1 MKVYVSNMQRI
12 FSLLTAVATLFIF
25 FSSVAFADAPLP
37 AFPAK
42 GEGTEK
48 IDFLIGSAI
57 SRGLIAGGVV
67 LVGNRK
73 GVLFERAYGSS
84 SAEPSA
90 PLMGIDT
97 IFDIASLTKVVATAP
112 AILKL
117 AEEKKLSL
125 IDPVFRWFPEFTGKG
140 KDNLLVLN
148 LLTHTSGLDDFPFA
162 PNNPLH
168 SAVEG
173 AASQKL
179 KGEIGSR
186 FKYADINFI
195 LLGEMVRRVTGTG
208 LDRYAEAYFFTPL
221 GMNDTTF
228 NPGLDKALRCS
239 ATVSSENN
247 TLLGLVQD
255 PVARQ
260 LGGVAGHAGVFSSG
274 RDLARFCRMILNE
287 GEFEGKRI
295 LSARAVQ
302 QMTAPYFS
310 RGGNV
315 IRGLGWDISSPFS
328 SPKGNGFSEVSF
340 GHTGYSGSSI
350 WLDPSADI
358 FVVLL
363 TARLNYKK
371 IKEFNQLRSD
381 LSSISAEIFSPTTE
395 KGKLAHNY
403 VQER

>member
-1 MKVYVSNMQRI
+1 
-12 FSLLTAVATLFIF
+12 LL
-25 FSSVAFADAPLP
+25 
-37 AFPAK
+37 
-42 GEGTEK
+42 E
-48 IDFLIGSAI
+48 SAI

-67 LVGNRK
+67 LVGNRE
-73 GVLFERAYGSS
+73 GVLFERAYGRR
-84 SAEPSA
+84 SAEPNA
-90 PLMGIDT
+90 PLMDIDT

-125 IDPVFRWFPEFTGKG
+125 IDPIVRWFPEFTGKG
-140 KDNLLVLN
+140 KGDLLVLN

-162 PNNPLH
+162 PNNPIH

-173 AASQKL
+173 AADQKL

-186 FKYADINFI
+186 FRYADINFI
-195 LLGEMVRRVTGTG
+195 LLGEMVRRVAGTG
-208 LDRYAEAYFFTPL
+208 LDQYAATYFFTPL

-228 NPGLDKALRCS
+228 NPGRDKALRCS
-239 ATVSSENN
+239 ATVSPENN
-247 TLLGLVQD
+247 SQLGLVQD

-260 LGGVAGHAGVFSSG
+260 LGGVAGNAGVFSTG
-274 RDLARFCRMILNE
+274 PDLARFCRMILNE
-287 GEFEGKRI
+287 GEFEGRRI
-295 LSARAVQ
+295 LSSRTVE

-328 SPKGNGFSEVSF
+328 SPKGNGFSEASF

-350 WLDPSADI
+350 WLDPSEDL

-363 TARLNYKK
+363 TARLKYNNTR
-371 IKEFNQLRSD
+371 EFNQLRSE
-381 LSSISAEIFSPTTE
+381 LSSLSADIFSSATKE
-395 KGKLAHNY
+395 SKLAHNDG
-403 VQER
+403 QDR

>member
-1 MKVYVSNMQRI
+1 MQRR
-12 FSLLTAVATLFIF
+12 FSLLTAVTTLFILCRT
-25 FSSVAFADAPLP
+25 VAFADAPAPLP
-37 AFPAK
+37 VLPEK
-42 GEGTEK
+42 GEQTAK
-48 IDFLIGSAI
+48 IDLLLGSAI

-67 LVGNRK
+67 LVGNRQ
-73 GVLFERAYGSS
+73 GVLFERAYGRS
-84 SAEPSA
+84 SAELSA
-90 PLMGIDT
+90 PLMEIDT

-125 IDPVFRWFPEFTGKG
+125 VDPVVRWFPEFTGKG
-140 KDNLLVLN
+140 KDDLLVMN

-173 AASQKL
+173 AADQKI
-179 KGEIGSR
+179 KGKIGSR
-186 FKYADINFI
+186 FRYADINFI

-208 LDRYAEAYFFTPL
+208 LDQYAAAYFFTPM
-221 GMNDTTF
+221 GMKDTTF
-228 NPGLDKALRCS
+228 NPGRDDALRCS
-239 ATVSSENN
+239 ATVSAEN
-247 TLLGLVQD
+247 TTRVGLVQD

-287 GEFEGKRI
+287 GEFEGRRI

-310 RGGNV
+310 RGGSV

-363 TARLNYKK
+363 TARLDYKK
-371 IKEFNQLRSD
+371 TKDFKQLRSD
-381 LSSISAEIFSPTTE
+381 LSSLSAQIFSSAAE
-395 KGKLAHNY
+395 QSNLVRNSG
-403 VQER
+403 QDR